1 MIPVINENAK
11 LKLLLAATLSAPITV
26 ANNAI
31 ETRPLVADKTIKP
44 LEKQW
49 KTVIYLLS
57 QILDKT
63 LSRISAI
70 T

>member
-31 ETRPLVADKTIKP
+31 ETPPLVADKTIKP
-44 LEKQW
+44 LEKQ
-49 KTVIYLLS
+49 
-57 QILDKT
+57 
-63 LSRISAI
+63 
-70 T
+70 